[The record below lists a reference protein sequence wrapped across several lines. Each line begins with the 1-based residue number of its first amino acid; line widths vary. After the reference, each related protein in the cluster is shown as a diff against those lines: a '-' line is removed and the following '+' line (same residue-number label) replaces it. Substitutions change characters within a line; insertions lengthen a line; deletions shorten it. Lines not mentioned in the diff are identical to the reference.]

1 MLDVAVVAP
10 GNSVLL
16 KEAEKKVKYA
26 PLLRARGLS
35 PDRFIPF
42 VVEATGGL
50 AEAAMAFL
58 GELLAAD
65 PDLQDPIFF
74 ARRRIVASLM
84 KTLSEDTMLFREGST
99 VGYYEAF

>member
-1 MLDVAVVAP
+1 MVLVSVE
-10 GNSVLL
+10 NSTDFFILS
-16 KEAEKKVKYA
+16 YA
-26 PLLRARGLS
+26 H
-35 PDRFIPF
+35 
-42 VVEATGGL
+42 E
-50 AEAAMAFL
+50 AMAFL

-84 KTLSEDTMLFREGST
+84 KTLSEDTMIFRECST